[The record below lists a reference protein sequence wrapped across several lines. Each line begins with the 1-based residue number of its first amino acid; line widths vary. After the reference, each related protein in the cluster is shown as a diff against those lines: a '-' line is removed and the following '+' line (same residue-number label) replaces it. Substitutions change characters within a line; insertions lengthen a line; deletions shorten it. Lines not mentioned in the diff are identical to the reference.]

1 MPVPEM
7 GEPPMPLETDAWI
20 KGHSQDDEDYYS
32 QAGDLYRVMS
42 DAQKDQL
49 ADNIAGGLQH
59 ASESAQQRMLQ
70 QYEKADP
77 DYAARVR
84 ARL

>member
-1 MPVPEM
+1 
-7 GEPPMPLETDAWI
+7 
-20 KGHSQDDEDYYS
+20 
-32 QAGDLYRVMS
+32 MS

-84 ARL
+84 TRL